1 MSAPFCEVLALK
13 ATRST
18 TKLVSGIGNGHVGG
32 SFEFASV
39 SSESSESTGKISFI
53 GEKEEALG
61 IEVLSCLGQEALVLE
76 ISR

>member
-39 SSESSESTGKISFI
+39 SSESTGKISFI